1 MTLCSKGEKSAFST
15 PKKCSGGK
23 LSGCTSMKLEKLL
36 TPYRVRSFRTV
47 IYAHYQLN
55 RRKLPWRRTTDPYR
69 ILVSEIMLQQT
80 QVDRVTEKYQ
90 QFIALFPD
98 VVALG
103 SAPLAEVL
111 RAWQGLGYNRR
122 AIALH
127 NAAKFVTDERGGR
140 IPDTAEALSTLPGV
154 GRYTAAA
161 VMAFAYNQPVVFVET
176 NIRAVFIH
184 FFFNDQDQV
193 ADKEILPLVERTLD
207 RKEPRNW
214 YNALMDYGTLLKKK
228 HGNPAKKSA
237 HYQKQ
242 STFRG
247 SDRQLRGQ
255 ILKTVLDTGS
265 MTEQQI
271 LKQLNSEQSRA
282 VAILNKL
289 IAEGFLVRKQRRI
302 IPA

>member
-1 MTLCSKGEKSAFST
+1 MEIEKR
-15 PKKCSGGK
+15 
-23 LSGCTSMKLEKLL
+23 L
-36 TPYRVRSFRTV
+36 TADRVRRFRSV

-80 QVDRVTEKYQ
+80 QVDRVKEKYR
-90 QFIALFPD
+90 QFISLFPGIKSL
-98 VVALG
+98 AA
-103 SAPLAEVL
+103 APLSEVL

-122 AIALH
+122 AISLH
-127 NAAKFVTDERGGR
+127 NAAKLVVREQGGR
-140 IPDTAEALSTLPGV
+140 VPDAADALTKLPGI

-161 VMAFAYNQPVVFVET
+161 VMAFAYNEPVVFIET

-184 FFFNDQDQV
+184 FFFNDRDQV
-193 ADKEILPLVERTLD
+193 ADSEILPLVEQTLD

-214 YNALMDYGTLLKKK
+214 YNALMDYGTLLKKE

-242 STFRG
+242 SPFSG

-255 ILKTVLDTGS
+255 ILRTVLDSGDL
-265 MTEQQI
+265 TEQQL
-271 LKQLNSEQSRA
+271 LKQLNSEQQRA
-282 VAILNKL
+282 LAILNKL
-289 IAEGFLVRKQRRI
+289 IAEGFLIRKRQRI
-302 IPA
+302 TPV